1 MSHFTKIK
9 TTLKDLTVLKKSLT
23 DLSVQW
29 EAKSQVVKG
38 YKEAKWNHSINETIL
53 SSL

>member
-9 TTLKDLTVLKKSLT
+9 TTLKDLTVIKKSLT

-29 EAKSQVVKG
+29 DMQESQSVEDTKI
-38 YKEAKWNHSINETIL
+38 KL
-53 SSL
+53 FC